1 VFPKKTKKKVSKPNY
16 KMKILIVEDEKP
28 AADRL
33 IRLILEID
41 PTAEILDTV
50 DSVEAT
56 LNYLA
61 ANAQPDLLLMDI
73 HLADGSCF
81 EIFKYE
87 NVEIPVI
94 FTTAYDEYALQA
106 FKTNAL
112 DYLMKPIKQ
121 TELAAALTKFG
132 KLSTANRPS
141 AAQLSNLG
149 TPQYSERFLIKTGQ
163 SYRIVELREVAYFM
177 SEDKISYAIKVDGKR
192 TALDF
197 TMDKLET
204 MLSPKTFFRLNR
216 QFIVS
221 ASSIAEMVAYSK
233 SRVKVK
239 LNPKNKEEPVVSSER
254 TGEFKRW
261 LING

>member
-1 VFPKKTKKKVSKPNY
+1 
-16 KMKILIVEDEKP
+16 MRILIIEDEKP

-33 IRLILEID
+33 IRLVLEIE

-50 DSVEAT
+50 DSVEST

-61 ANAQPDLLLMDI
+61 ANVAPDLLLMDI

-87 NVEIPVI
+87 HIEIPII

-121 TELAAALTKFG
+121 AELAAAFAKFSKMTG
-132 KLSTANRPS
+132 SQRP
-141 AAQLSNLG
+141 NLENVASRM
-149 TPQYSERFLIKTGQ
+149 TPQYVERFLIKTGQ
-163 SYRIVELREVAYFM
+163 NYRIVELRDVSYFM
-177 SEDKISYAIKVDGKR
+177 SEDKISYAIRLDGKR
-192 TALDF
+192 SALDF

-204 MLSPKTFFRLNR
+204 MLSPKEFFRLNR
-216 QFIVS
+216 QFIVT
-221 ASSIAEMVAYSK
+221 ARSIEEMSTYSK

-239 LNPKNKEEPVVSSER
+239 LMPKNKEEPVVSSER

-261 LING
+261 LIG

>member
-1 VFPKKTKKKVSKPNY
+1 
-16 KMKILIVEDEKP
+16 MKILIIEDEKP

-33 IRLILEID
+33 IRLVLEID
-41 PTAEILDTV
+41 PTAEILETV

-61 ANAQPDLLLMDI
+61 ANKSPDLLLMDI

-87 NVEIPVI
+87 RIEIPII

-121 TELAAALTKFG
+121 AELAAAFAKFG
-132 KLSTANRPS
+132 KLTGSQRPNLENV
-141 AAQLSNLG
+141 AAQM
-149 TPQYSERFLIKTGQ
+149 TPQYSERFLIKMGQ
-163 SYRIVELREVAYFM
+163 NYRIVELQDVSYFM
-177 SEDKISYAIKVDGKR
+177 SEDKISYAIKLDGKR

-197 TMDKLET
+197 TMDKLEA
-204 MLSPKTFFRLNR
+204 MLSPKIFFRLNR

-221 ASSIAEMVAYSK
+221 ARSIEEMSAYSK

-239 LNPKNKEEPVVSSER
+239 LMPKNKEEPVVSSER
-254 TGEFKRW
+254 TGDFKRW
-261 LING
+261 LIG

>member
-1 VFPKKTKKKVSKPNY
+1 
-16 KMKILIVEDEKP
+16 MKILIIEDEKP

-33 IRLILEID
+33 IRLVLETE
-41 PTAEILDTV
+41 PTAEIVDTL

-61 ANAQPDLLLMDI
+61 THESPDLLLMDV

-87 NVEIPVI
+87 DIHTPII

-121 TELAAALTKFG
+121 VELAAALVKFSKISG
-132 KLSTANRPS
+132 LQRP
-141 AAQLSNLG
+141 NLNNLTTLM
-149 TPQYSERFLIKTGQ
+149 TPQYIERFLVKTGQ
-163 SYRIVELREVAYFM
+163 NYRIIELRDVAYFV
-177 SEDKISYAIKVDGKR
+177 SEDKISYAIKRDGKR

-197 TMDKLET
+197 TMDKLESL
-204 MLSPKTFFRLNR
+204 LSPKDYFRLNR
-216 QFIVS
+216 QFIVMRP
-221 ASSIAEMVAYSK
+221 SIAEMSAYSK

-239 LNPKNKEEPVVSSER
+239 LTPTNKEEPVVSSER
-254 TGEFKRW
+254 TSDFKRW
-261 LING
+261 LIG

>member
-1 VFPKKTKKKVSKPNY
+1 
-16 KMKILIVEDEKP
+16 MRILLVEDEKP

-33 IRLILEID
+33 IRLIHEID

-50 DSVEAT
+50 DSIEST

-61 ANAQPDLLLMDI
+61 ANPQPDLLLMDI

-87 NVEIPVI
+87 TIETPVI

-112 DYLMKPIKQ
+112 DYLLKPIKQ
-121 TELAAALTKFG
+121 AELAAAFEKFTKLTG
-132 KLSTANRPS
+132 SQR
-141 AAQLSNLG
+141 AQIDHLVTQM
-149 TPQYSERFLIKTGQ
+149 TPQYAERFLIRTGQ
-163 SYRIVELREVAYFM
+163 SYRIVELRDVLYFM
-177 SEDKISYAIKVDGKR
+177 SEDKISYALKADGKR
-192 TALDF
+192 YALDF

-204 MLSPKTFFRLNR
+204 MLNPKDFFRLNR
-216 QFIVS
+216 QFIIT
-221 ASSIAEMVAYSK
+221 ARSIEEMTAYSK

-239 LNPKNKEEPVVSSER
+239 LTPKNKEEPVVSSER
-254 TGEFKRW
+254 TGDFKRW
-261 LING
+261 LVG

>member
-1 VFPKKTKKKVSKPNY
+1 
-16 KMKILIVEDEKP
+16 MKILIIEDEKP

-33 IRLILEID
+33 IRLVLAIE

-61 ANAQPDLLLMDI
+61 ANIAPDLLLMDI

-81 EIFKYE
+81 EIFKYAQ
-87 NVEIPVI
+87 VDIPII

-121 TELAAALTKFG
+121 ADLTAAFAKFNRIIGTKPPDMQSITALM
-132 KLSTANRPS
+132 
-141 AAQLSNLG
+141 
-149 TPQYSERFLIKTGQ
+149 TPQYVERFLIKMGQ
-163 SYRIVELREVAYFM
+163 NYRIVELQDVSYFM
-177 SEDKISYAIKVDGKR
+177 SEDKISYAVKWDGKR
-192 TALDF
+192 HALDF

-204 MLSPKTFFRLNR
+204 MLSPKAFYRLNR
-216 QFIVS
+216 QFIVT
-221 ASSIAEMVAYSK
+221 ARAIEEMSAYSK
-233 SRVKVK
+233 SRVKIK
-239 LNPKNKEEPVVSSER
+239 LIPKNKEEPIVSSER
-254 TGEFKRW
+254 TSEFKRW
-261 LING
+261 LAGN

>member
-1 VFPKKTKKKVSKPNY
+1 
-16 KMKILIVEDEKP
+16 MKILVIEDEKP

-33 IRLILEID
+33 IRLVLETE

-61 ANAQPDLLLMDI
+61 ANVAPDLLLMDI

-87 NVEIPVI
+87 RIEIPVI

-121 TELAAALTKFG
+121 TELAAAFVKFSKMTG
-132 KLSTANRPS
+132 SQRP
-141 AAQLSNLG
+141 NLDVVTSLM
-149 TPQYSERFLIKTGQ
+149 TPQYVERFLIKSGQ
-163 SYRIVELREVAYFM
+163 NYRIVELRDVAYFM
-177 SEDKISYAIKVDGKR
+177 SEDKISYAIKLDGKR

-204 MLSPKTFFRLNR
+204 MLSPKSFFRLNR
-216 QFIVS
+216 QFIVTPR
-221 ASSIAEMVAYSK
+221 SIEEMTAYSK

-239 LNPKNKEEPVVSSER
+239 LLPKNKEEPVVSSER
-254 TGEFKRW
+254 TSDFKRW
-261 LING
+261 LIGH